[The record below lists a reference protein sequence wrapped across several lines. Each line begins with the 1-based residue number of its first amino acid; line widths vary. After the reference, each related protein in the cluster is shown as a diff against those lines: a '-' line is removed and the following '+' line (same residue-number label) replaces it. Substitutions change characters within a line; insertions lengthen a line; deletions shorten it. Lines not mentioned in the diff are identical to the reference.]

1 MFHLA
6 TFILRSGW
14 MNQHNSRYGYNL
26 DELTNQSD
34 LTQDLASTQGI
45 RVIGKLA
52 STTAVPFRAEMTMFR
67 PRSVTSL
74 KIHMGKIIKVTIGL
88 AEPMKEGDTIRC
100 LLMSQRSERIYN
112 VAQRV

>member
-1 MFHLA
+1 MA
-6 TFILRSGW
+6 
-14 MNQHNSRYGYNL
+14 
-26 DELTNQSD
+26 
-34 LTQDLASTQGI
+34 
-45 RVIGKLA
+45 
-52 STTAVPFRAEMTMFR
+52 MFR

-88 AEPMKEGDTIRC
+88 AEPIKEGDTIRC